1 MINKLLF
8 YKNHGRRIKS
18 LREKAGLTQEKLA
31 EESGISLDYM
41 GKIEVCINKP
51 GLATILKLAD
61 ALNIEPFELLKFDT
75 LNFDTLD
82 GAAKNNSL
90 KN

>member
-1 MINKLLF
+1 MMNKTLF
-8 YKNHGRRIKS
+8 YKNLGKRIKT

-51 GLATILKLAD
+51 GLVTILKLAD
-61 ALNIEPFELLKFDT
+61 ALKIEPFELLQFDAQI
-75 LNFDTLD
+75 D
-82 GAAKNNSL
+82 AAK
-90 KN
+90 